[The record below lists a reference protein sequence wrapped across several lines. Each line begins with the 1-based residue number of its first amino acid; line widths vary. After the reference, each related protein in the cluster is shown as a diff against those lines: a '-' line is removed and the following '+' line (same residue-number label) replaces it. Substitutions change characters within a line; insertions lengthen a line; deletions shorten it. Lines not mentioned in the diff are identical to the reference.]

1 MSKERED
8 VQLTLA
14 CPAYWWGR
22 GELVTSSSSNCERSK
37 KISPFRVIRCF
48 YDVTK
53 TTEKPRRDRQG
64 KQKGECYE
72 QDKSIQKPD
81 VNERV

>member
-1 MSKERED
+1 M
-8 VQLTLA
+8 TL
-14 CPAYWWGR
+14 
-22 GELVTSSSSNCERSK
+22 SSSNCERSK
-37 KISPFRVIRCF
+37 KISPFVVIRCF

-53 TTEKPRRDRQG
+53 KAEKLHRDRQG

-72 QDKSIQKPD
+72 QDNSIQKPD